1 MLSGFLVLSVSFF
14 PYFLQAEGS
23 RLNHQEVVEEYKRQ
37 QLPRNWTKKQEW
49 ATKKLEEEEKRQ
61 EAESS
66 GLDYDRVK
74 MLEIQADEAEK
85 IERRR
90 RAKKNP
96 DQGFSTYDDAAA
108 RKYNTLVKN
117 LKPDME
123 RYNELKETLDKE
135 TFYPSLENSFK
146 PIHTETKE
154 SVDKL
159 VEDLEKQIE
168 RRHKYSRRRK
178 FDEDADV
185 DHINE
190 RNMRF
195 NKKLERFYGA
205 YTKEIKQNLER
216 GTAV

>member
-1 MLSGFLVLSVSFF
+1 M
-14 PYFLQAEGS
+14 
-23 RLNHQEVVEEYKRQ
+23 VEEYKRQ
-37 QLPRNWTKKQEW
+37 QLPKNWAKKQEW
-49 ATKKLEEEEKRQ
+49 VTKKLEEEEKRE
-61 EAESS
+61 EAEKS
-66 GLDYDRVK
+66 GVDYERIK
-74 MLEIQADEAEK
+74 MLEVQAGDADK
-85 IERRR
+85 WERKRN
-90 RAKKNP
+90 AKKNP
-96 DQGFSTYDDAAA
+96 DTGFSTYDDAAA

-117 LKPDME
+117 FKPDLE
-123 RYNELKETLDKE
+123 RYNELKKTLDEE
-135 TFYPSLENSFK
+135 TFYPTLQNSFK

-168 RRHKYSRRRK
+168 KRHKYSRRRK